1 MYRTLLRDVR
11 SSRAL
16 PTGPASLYT
25 VLDEPQSRGGIRA
38 PRTLAVMIM
47 QTISI
52 AKILLLFCVQAVFL
66 AVITA
71 LHILFTLPHAR
82 MEGVDRLALAG
93 EAVPLQ
99 CVVAVAPPGPRPIR
113 GEGVHVSFS
122 VRQPAPAAPQRLP
135 LGTVAAGA
143 GGVATLPWK
152 APAEVGTVTEIDPEI
167 EGEGSLVLQ
176 PIKPRPYIL
185 VTTLSEGTIVIVC
198 DVDALFPDHVT
209 WQQLRD
215 LPPPEWPFDPDAAS
229 ALDAATQARSRQIV
243 YVAPGAS
250 LLTAE
255 VRAALHARHFPRGP
269 ILFPE
274 AAPGAGSTAQ
284 ALDELFRKWPYT
296 KCVIFRRSVV
306 AEAAAAKKLPALA
319 VGRAPAGAL
328 ALPQVR
334 PVPTWGELAGA
345 VDSL

>member
-1 MYRTLLRDVR
+1 
-11 SSRAL
+11 
-16 PTGPASLYT
+16 
-25 VLDEPQSRGGIRA
+25 
-38 PRTLAVMIM
+38 M

-52 AKILLLFCVQAVFL
+52 AKILLLLCVQAVFL

-71 LHILFTLPHAR
+71 LHIFFTLPHAR
-82 MEGVDRLALAG
+82 VEGVDRLALPG
-93 EAVPLQ
+93 EAVDLQ

-113 GEGVHVSFS
+113 DEGVQVSFS
-122 VRQPAPAAPQRLP
+122 VRRPAFVAPQRVP
-135 LGTVAAGA
+135 LGVVAAGA
-143 GGVATLPWK
+143 GGVAVLPWK
-152 APAEVGTVTEIDPEI
+152 APSEVGSVTEIDPEI

-176 PIKPRPYIL
+176 PLKTRPCIL

-198 DVDALFPDHVT
+198 DLDALIPEHVT
-209 WQQLRD
+209 WEQLHR

-243 YVAPGAS
+243 YVASGAN

-255 VRAALHARHFPRGP
+255 ARAALHARHFPRGP

-274 AAPGAGSTAQ
+274 AAPGPGSTAQ
-284 ALDELFRKWPYT
+284 ALQELFRKWPYT

-306 AEAAAAKKLPALA
+306 AQAAAAKKLPALA
-319 VGRAPAGAL
+319 IGRAPADAL
-328 ALPQVR
+328 AFPLVRALPA
-334 PVPTWGELAGA
+334 WGELAGF